1 MSERIDVMI
10 SSTAHDLPDY
20 RQQALDACVRQGMFP
35 IMMEHLPAMA
45 SDAITVSLAMV
56 EEAEIYLGIFA
67 RRYGYVPDGHEISIT
82 EMEYNRARER
92 DIPCLIFLMDDDH
105 DYDPG
110 PPERPELQERLKVF
124 HNRLKRENV
133 VNFFTSPDNFRAQVI
148 NSLSQHRQPD
158 LTALHRLSTA
168 AIPSPPDPYIAHP
181 YTLLDTRGLFGRK
194 SELQLLTDWLANPYH
209 EIYQSRVVSL
219 IAIGGMGKSALSW
232 KWFNEVAPQHVKLA
246 GRMWWSFYEA
256 DARYESFITRALA
269 YVTDVPEK
277 TVQKL
282 NVAQR
287 EDKLLSTLDRQPF
300 LLVLDGLERLLMA
313 YVYPNASRKV
323 DNLLDTQSIPV
334 IGGMLD
340 TRLRKAYD
348 PRASAFLGKLASVR
362 ASRILISTRLHP
374 VELETPTGDT
384 RPGAYVLHL
393 HGLDHEDALELWR
406 SFGVTGSKEALKK
419 LFSSFDNYP
428 LLIRALAGEVA
439 RYRRAPGDFNRWKRS
454 NRDFSPFQLPMVQRQ
469 SHVLQFALAGLDE
482 KQLQVLRTI
491 AAFSSP
497 SSYDTLADVLVGE
510 MNIFTSEHALDE
522 ALSELEDR
530 GVLGWDRDANRYD
543 LHPVV
548 RGVVWGSLPQDEK
561 KIIYE
566 KLHAHFDALP
576 SIENWRE
583 IHSHSDLNAPL
594 ELFHTLM
601 GLERYDEACE
611 VFQRRLYRP
620 LRYRL
625 SDGQMLATLLEQF
638 FPEGTD
644 YAPRLKQLSDQ
655 AWTLNALAQAYQMIG
670 QPGRAVPFFRRSN
683 HLKERASYTVDL
695 SGGWRDLSY
704 ALRLCG
710 SLREAEAAARQALVI
725 DRREDN
731 RLLEAIS
738 LQVLGLALAVRGNFT
753 DSAIALDRSL
763 DLADRTNANRAYNH
777 QSIRSIWSGD
787 FEAGSDWAQKGM
799 LYCRRRG
806 LEAGLILSKRLQG
819 QAALGLGDIEKAEK
833 FLHDALLHAR
843 SVKLVE
849 EELAALVVLA
859 ELRRQQMDLQLA
871 RELLADVWAAA
882 EEGPYPLIHADAC
895 NVLAHIE
902 RNALE
907 FPIGILTKAEK
918 DKYHSAAVAAAEK
931 AYRLA
936 WCDGIPY
943 AYHAG
948 LERARTQL
956 NILNAPEPEM
966 PVFDESATVPLVL
979 VEINPT

>member
-56 EEAEIYLGIFA
+56 DEAEIYMGIFA
-67 RRYGYVPDGHEISIT
+67 RRYGYVPDGFDISIT

-92 DIPCLIFLMDDDH
+92 DIPCLIFLMEDDH
-105 DYDPG
+105 AYDSG
-110 PPERPELQERLKVF
+110 PPESPAHQERLKAF
-124 HNRLKRENV
+124 HERLKRENV
-133 VNFFTSPDNFRAQVI
+133 VNFFTTPDNFRALVI

-158 LTALHRLSTA
+158 LTALHRLSSA
-168 AIPSPPDPYIAHP
+168 DIVSPPEPYIAHP

-194 SELQLLTDWLANPYH
+194 TELQLLTDWISNPYS
-209 EIYQSRVVSL
+209 EIYPSRVVSL
-219 IAIGGMGKSALSW
+219 MAIGGMGKSALSW
-232 KWFNEVAPQHVKLA
+232 KWFNEVAPRHA
-246 GRMWWSFYEA
+246 EFTGRMWWSFYET
-256 DARYESFITRALA
+256 DSRYESFITRALA
-269 YVTDVPEK
+269 YVSDVPEK

-282 NVAQR
+282 NMAQR
-287 EDKLLSTLDRQPF
+287 EEKLLHTLDTHPF

-313 YVYPNASRKV
+313 YVYPNASRKM
-323 DNLLDTQSIPV
+323 DSLLDTQSIPL
-334 IGGMLD
+334 IGGAVE

-348 PRASAFLGKLASVR
+348 PRASAFLSKLAGVR

-374 VELETPTGDT
+374 VELETPTGDV
-384 RPGAYVLHL
+384 RPGASLVHL
-393 HGLDHEDALELWR
+393 HGLDNADALELWR

-419 LFSSFDNYP
+419 LFNSFGNYP

-439 RYRRAPGDFNRWKRS
+439 RYRRAPGDFNRWKRA
-454 NRDFSPFQLPMVQRQ
+454 NRDFNPFQLPMVQRQ
-469 SHVLQFALAGLDE
+469 SHILQFALVGLDE
-482 KQLQVLRTI
+482 KQILVLRTL

-497 SSYDTLADVLVGE
+497 TNYDTLADVLVGE
-510 MNIFTSEHALDE
+510 MNIFGSEHDLDM

-530 GVLGWDRDANRYD
+530 GLLGWDRDANRYD

-548 RGVVWGSLPQDEK
+548 RGVVWGGLPEK
-561 KIIYE
+561 DKKVIYQ
-566 KLHAHFDALP
+566 KLHAHFDSLP
-576 SIENWRE
+576 PIENWRE
-583 IHSHSDLNAPL
+583 VQSHSDLNAPL

-601 GLERYDEACE
+601 GLERYDDACE
-611 VFQRRLYRP
+611 VFQKRLYRP

-638 FPEGTD
+638 FPQGTD
-644 YAPRLKQLSDQ
+644 YLPPLKQLSEQ
-655 AWTLNALAQAYQMIG
+655 AWSLNALAQAYQMIG
-670 QPGRAVPFFRRSN
+670 QPGRAVPFFRRST
-683 HLKERASYTVDL
+683 HLKEQANYTVDL
-695 SGGWRDLSY
+695 SSGWRDLSY

-710 SLREAEAAARQALVI
+710 SLREAETSARQALLI
-725 DRREDN
+725 DRQEDN

-738 LQVLGLALAVRGNFT
+738 LQVLGMALAVRGDYT
-753 DSAIALDRSL
+753 ESGAVLDLSL

-777 QSIRSIWSGD
+777 HAMRAIWAGEY
-787 FEAGSDWAQKGM
+787 EAAAEWASKGM
-799 LYCRRRG
+799 QYCRRRG
-806 LEAGLILSKRLQG
+806 LESGLIWSKRLQG

-833 FLHDALLHAR
+833 LLHDALLHAR

-849 EELAALVVLA
+849 EELAALVALA

-871 RELLADVWAAA
+871 RELLADVWDAA
-882 EEGPYPLIHADAC
+882 EDGPYPLIHADAC

-907 FPIGILTKAEK
+907 FPIGVLTRQEK
-918 DKYHSAAVAAAEK
+918 DKYRRAAVEAAEK
-931 AYRLA
+931 AYQLA
-936 WCDGIPY
+936 WCDGPPY

-956 NILNAPEPEM
+956 KILNVPEPEL
-966 PVFDESATVPLVL
+966 PAFDDSVSVA
-979 VEINPT
+979 EINPE